1 MPKLSQLPAADTITG
16 DEVVP
21 VVQGGVTKRA
31 SAVLL
36 KGLKGDAGAQGP
48 KGDTGEQGPDGN
60 DGSPGEA
67 GPKGDS
73 GPQGDPGPPG
83 NDGSQGPKGD
93 QGLPGN
99 DGAPGPKGDTGEQ
112 GPPGA
117 DGAQGAPGEQGPQG
131 YPGNDGAKGD
141 TGDTGPQGPPG
152 ADSIVPGPKGDTGD
166 TGPKGDKGDKGDT
179 GDTGPQGPPGE
190 GGGISAPHMYVQVV
204 SDETTLILTNQA
216 AAQQFLMNTARYTM
230 NLDLSDFKQVRLNAY
245 KDATAGNAGAKLFV
259 IYKAGAWNSTIGN
272 WSNIGVTEV
281 SVGIDVTNQPL
292 TSGWVD
298 LAAAAQADV
307 WVGVAQVGGNGTLD
321 PVFGTIALEFK

>member
-117 DGAQGAPGEQGPQG
+117 DGAQGPQGEQGPQG
-131 YPGNDGAKGD
+131 YPGNDGAKGE
-141 TGDTGPQGPPG
+141 TGDAGQQGPPG
-152 ADSIVPGPKGDTGD
+152 ADSTVPGPKGDTGNA
-166 TGPKGDKGDKGDT
+166 GAKGDKGDKGDT
-179 GDTGPQGPPGE
+179 GDTGPQGPPG
-190 GGGISAPHMYVQVV
+190 GGGVLRVDFAIPIYAA
-204 SDETTLILTNQA
+204 LAWTNMPA
-216 AAQQFLMNTARYTM
+216 ALSFLMNTATAGKSITRS
-230 NLDLSDFKQVRLNAY
+230 DLSSFTQCRLLVNKQ
-245 KDATAGNAGAKLFV
+245 ATAGAASSKLILRYYTGWSQTASNYLDIGTSEVSVATNVQNTFLATNWINLAAGAK
-259 IYKAGAWNSTIGN
+259 
-272 WSNIGVTEV
+272 
-281 SVGIDVTNQPL
+281 
-292 TSGWVD
+292 
-298 LAAAAQADV
+298 ADV
-307 WVGVAQVGGNGTLD
+307 YIAVLGSGGDGALD
-321 PVFGTIALEFK
+321 PAFGIISAEFK